1 MSNVDPSRR
10 NMHKKMQK
18 LCKIYAKTMQ
28 KLCKN
33 ERIVTIVF
41 PFLIFRIKI
50 QSLIKANFNIY
61 NTVLTF

>member
-1 MSNVDPSRR
+1 MQNLCKIHAKS
-10 NMHKKMQK
+10 MQK
-18 LCKIYAKTMQ
+18 LCKTMQ

-50 QSLIKANFNIY
+50 QSLIKANFNI
-61 NTVLTF
+61 